1 MAHKSNNDNKLK
13 YEFEG
18 TGLSST
24 ERRWGKS
31 RFNDYREKYHMEN
44 LSDLQILEELVFRE
58 CLQEK
63 YKKKIGKL
71 TRKRRKKKGDK
82 TSPQTNSEIVPK
94 YLVSALNENLDKI
107 LTIKEKL
114 GLFADKT
121 GEDPFKYIKT
131 LKEKFKKW
139 REENQGSREVICPHC
154 SKMLMLKIRTDA
166 WEAQKHP
173 FFKDRILA
181 NKPLWNLYKDEKISK
196 RDVANILGCSDDYI
210 DWLEE
215 KIYSK
220 DSSK

>member
-1 MAHKSNNDNKLK
+1 MTLKSNNDNTLQYK
-13 YEFEG
+13 FEG
-18 TGLSST
+18 TGLSAT
-24 ERRWGKS
+24 ERRWGEN

-71 TRKRRKKKGDK
+71 TKKTRKKKGEKDK
-82 TSPQTNSEIVPK
+82 LKTNTEIVPK
-94 YLVSALNENLDKI
+94 YLISALNENLDKI
-107 LTIKEKL
+107 LLIKEKL

-121 GEDPFKYIKT
+121 GEDPFKYIKN
-131 LKEKFKKW
+131 LKDKFKKW
-139 REENQGSREVICPHC
+139 REENQGSRETICPHC
-154 SKMLMLKIRTDA
+154 SKMVMLKIRTEA

-173 FFKDRILA
+173 FFKDKILA
-181 NKPLWNLYKDEKISK
+181 NKSLWKLYKDGKIMK
-196 RDVANILGCSDDYI
+196 KDVAEILGCSDDYI